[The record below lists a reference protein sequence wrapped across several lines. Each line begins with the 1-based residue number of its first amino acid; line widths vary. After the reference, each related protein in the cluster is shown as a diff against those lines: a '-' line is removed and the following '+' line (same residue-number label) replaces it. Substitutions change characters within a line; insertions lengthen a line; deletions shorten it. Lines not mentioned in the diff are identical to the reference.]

1 MYIFKVEVELN
12 EKISLLLKKNQDTI
26 SMLNELEL
34 EMDLVIKSSDYILSN
49 NLGWILLLGLFGL
62 EILHIYKYKKFSPIA
77 Q

>member
-49 NLGWILLLGLFGL
+49 NLGWILLLGLFVRNSTYL
-62 EILHIYKYKKFSPIA
+62 
-77 Q
+77 

>member
-1 MYIFKVEVELN
+1 MDIFKVEVELN

-49 NLGWILLLGLFGL
+49 NLGWILLLGLFVRNSTYL
-62 EILHIYKYKKFSPIA
+62 
-77 Q
+77 

>member
-1 MYIFKVEVELN
+1 
-12 EKISLLLKKNQDTI
+12 
-26 SMLNELEL
+26 MLNELEL

>member
-49 NLGWILLLGLFGL
+49 NLGWILLLGLFVRNSTYL
-62 EILHIYKYKKFSPIA
+62 QL
-77 Q
+77 